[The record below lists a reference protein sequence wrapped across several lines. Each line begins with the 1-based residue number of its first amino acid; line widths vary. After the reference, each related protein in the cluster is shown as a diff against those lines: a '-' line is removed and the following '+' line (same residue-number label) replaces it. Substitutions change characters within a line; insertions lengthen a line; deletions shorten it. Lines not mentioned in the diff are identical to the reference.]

1 MEIQREDVTI
11 PDNQAGLA
19 FVLYNV
25 LTPEVMPFI
34 NSIELSLL
42 FMSALRLSW
51 LCASLLHIFKTFV
64 HIFNVITANSTL
76 TAFATSDAFKQ
87 FNFNW
92 NLVYIAYFGVC
103 M

>member
-42 FMSALRLSW
+42 FMSALRLS
-51 LCASLLHIFKTFV
+51 
-64 HIFNVITANSTL
+64 
-76 TAFATSDAFKQ
+76 
-87 FNFNW
+87 
-92 NLVYIAYFGVC
+92 
-103 M
+103 

>member
-11 PDNQAGLA
+11 PDNQEGLA

-34 NSIELSLL
+34 NSIEL
-42 FMSALRLSW
+42 MSALRLSW
-51 LCASLLHIFKTFV
+51 LCAFLLHIFKTFV

-76 TAFATSDAFKQ
+76 TAFATSDAFK
-87 FNFNW
+87 
-92 NLVYIAYFGVC
+92 
-103 M
+103 

>member
-1 MEIQREDVTI
+1 MEIQRQDVTL

-42 FMSALRLSW
+42 FMSALQLSW
-51 LCASLLHIFKTFV
+51 LCIFV
-64 HIFNVITANSTL
+64 
-76 TAFATSDAFKQ
+76 
-87 FNFNW
+87 
-92 NLVYIAYFGVC
+92 AYFQDFC
-103 M
+103 PHF